1 MIIFRMSAAIRTV
14 PAYYTNYSSNS
25 VRIMPKQFL
34 SLVFLSLLVVS
45 PVLGQTSNVNES
57 ARVTTEVAGRNASPK
72 NVILFISDGAGPTSF
87 TMGRYYAKE
96 ILGRALTI
104 DSIQVG
110 SVRTYSLTGRI
121 TDSAASAT
129 AYASGQKTYNGAIGV
144 DSLKQPIGTLLEA
157 AERKGMATGL
167 VATSTITHATP
178 ASFSAHVANR
188 SDETEIASQQIE
200 QHIEVM
206 FGGGIA
212 NFVSESDGG
221 SRKDDRNLLAEVE
234 SRGVTVIS
242 TPDELRNV
250 TATPVIGLFNG
261 GQLDYEI
268 DRNPAD
274 QPSLSEMTRKAIELL
289 SKHPDGFF
297 LMVEGS
303 RIDHAQHGNDAAAA
317 VREVIAFDEAVAAAL
332 AFARTSG
339 NTLVVSTSD
348 HETGGMTIGRDV
360 DGRSVYDW
368 NPVALSR
375 VKRSAGPIAD
385 ALEEDSTAFR
395 EILSEQ
401 AGIDDLSPEEEAM
414 IVAAL
419 KRGRA
424 GRAVTEL
431 ISRRSR
437 VGFTTGSHTAA
448 DVNLY
453 AFGPGR
459 DQFIGNMENI
469 KVNHLIASLLGLD
482 LNSVT
487 HSLRQVTGA
496 TH

>member
-1 MIIFRMSAAIRTV
+1 
-14 PAYYTNYSSNS
+14 
-25 VRIMPKQFL
+25 MPKQLL
-34 SLVFLSLLVVS
+34 SLILLSLLVVS
-45 PVLGQTSNVNES
+45 PVLGQSATVNEN
-57 ARVTTEVAGRNASPK
+57 ARVTTEVAGRRESPK

-87 TMGRYYAKE
+87 TMGRYFAKE

-104 DSIQVG
+104 DTIQVG

-144 DSLKQPIGTLLEA
+144 DMERQPIGTLLEA

-178 ASFSAHVANR
+178 AAFSAHVASR

-200 QHIEVM
+200 KNIDVM
-206 FGGGIA
+206 FGGGRS
-212 NFVSESDGG
+212 NFVDESEGG
-221 SRKDDRNLLAEVE
+221 NRKDGRNLLKELE
-234 SRGVTVIS
+234 NKGVKVIS
-242 TPDELRNV
+242 TPDELRSV
-250 TATPVIGLFNG
+250 TATPVVGLFNG

-268 DRNPAD
+268 DRDPTE
-274 QPSLSEMTRKAIELL
+274 QPSLSDMTRKAIELL

-303 RIDHAQHGNDAAAA
+303 RIDHAQHGNDAATA

-332 AFARTSG
+332 EFARQDG

-360 DGRSVYDW
+360 DGRSMYDW
-368 NPVALSR
+368 DPIVLSK

-385 ALEEDSTAFR
+385 ALEEDSTAIV
-395 EILSEQ
+395 EIMREQ
-401 AGIDDLSPEEEAM
+401 AGIDDLSPEEMAM
-414 IVAAL
+414 IKAAIE
-419 KRGRA
+419 RGRPV
-424 GRAVTEL
+424 RAVTEI

-437 VGFTTGSHTAA
+437 IGFTTGSHTAA

-453 AFGPGR
+453 AWGPGR
-459 DQFIGNMENI
+459 ELLIGNNENV
-469 KVNHLIASLLGLD
+469 KVNHVIASLLGLD
-482 LNSVT
+482 LDAVT
-487 HSLRQVTGA
+487 RELRSTNGA
-496 TH
+496 SH